1 MGESEKL
8 VSQLFSMA
16 REKAPSII
24 FIDEIDSLCG
34 SRGDSGESEAALR
47 IKTEILVQMQGVSS
61 GSGQVL
67 VLAATNTPY
76 SLDQAVR
83 RRFDKRI
90 YIPLPDAAARAHM
103 FKVHL
108 GDTPHALVEADF
120 AALGARTEGF
130 SGSDVAVAVKDVLFE
145 PVRKTQEATHF
156 RAVAGPKGER
166 VRTLSHASHCAAHA
180 DSCADAR
187 VAPAQQYEPCS
198 PGDPTAFPATL
209 MSLAEAGHSAEVV
222 PPLITRADFDRVLLR
237 ARPTVSTADLET
249 HTRFTKEFGEK
260 G

>member
-1 MGESEKL
+1 
-8 VSQLFSMA
+8 
-16 REKAPSII
+16 
-24 FIDEIDSLCG
+24 
-34 SRGDSGESEAALR
+34 
-47 IKTEILVQMQGVSS
+47 MQGVSS

-90 YIPLPDAAARAHM
+90 YIPLPDDAARAHM

-108 GDTPHALVEADF
+108 GDTPHALCERDF

-156 RAVAGPKGER
+156 KAVAGPGGVEARRGAALWGVACCTLHARIACVACVLSGTVCFVPR
-166 VRTLSHASHCAAHA
+166 VFLSTLLFRFRSNTS
-180 DSCADAR
+180 
-187 VAPAQQYEPCS
+187 PAL
-198 PGDPTAFPATL
+198 PAI
-209 MSLAEAGHSAEVV
+209 
-222 PPLITRADFDRVLLR
+222 PPPSWRR
-237 ARPTVSTADLET
+237 
-249 HTRFTKEFGEK
+249 
-260 G
+260 

>member
-1 MGESEKL
+1 MHKKRRCCPMRMHACGLWLHGRADAMLLSL
-8 VSQLFSMA
+8 Q
-16 REKAPSII
+16 
-24 FIDEIDSLCG
+24 IDSLCG
-34 SRGDSGESEAALR
+34 ARGDAGESEAARR

-90 YIPLPDAAARAHM
+90 YIPLPDDAARAHM

-108 GDTPHALVEADF
+108 GDTPHALCERDF

-156 RAVAGPKGER
+156 KAVAGPGGVEAR
-166 VRTLSHASHCAAHA
+166 PCAALCCVERWHVA
-180 DSCADAR
+180 CAHR
-187 VAPAQQYEPCS
+187 VCCVCAECRVVCMCPCS
-198 PGDPTAFPATL
+198 CCAFVA
-209 MSLAEAGHSAEVV
+209 
-222 PPLITRADFDRVLLR
+222 
-237 ARPTVSTADLET
+237 
-249 HTRFTKEFGEK
+249 
-260 G
+260 

>member
-1 MGESEKL
+1 
-8 VSQLFSMA
+8 MA
-16 REKAPSII
+16 
-24 FIDEIDSLCG
+24 DEIDSLCG
-34 SRGDSGESEAALR
+34 ARGDAGESEAARR

-61 GSGQVL
+61 SGGQVL

-90 YIPLPDAAARAHM
+90 YIPLPDAPARAVM

-108 GDTPHALVEADF
+108 GDTPHSLTEADF
-120 AALGARTEGF
+120 CALADKSGGF

-156 RAVAGPKGER
+156 KAVQGTAGE
-166 VRTLSHASHCAAHA
+166 TF
-180 DSCADAR
+180 
-187 VAPAQQYEPCS
+187 YEPCS
-198 PGDPTAFPATL
+198 PGDAAAFAATL
-209 MSLAEAGHSAEVV
+209 MSLSEGGHSAAVR
-222 PPLITRADFDRVLLR
+222 PPCITRVDFDRVLLR
-237 ARPTVSTADLET
+237 ARPTVSPDDLEV
-249 HTRFTKEFGEK
+249 HKRFTEEFGEK

>member
-1 MGESEKL
+1 MATEADSTFFAVSSSDLVSKWMGESEKL
-8 VSQLFSMA
+8 VSNLFSMA

-34 SRGDSGESEAALR
+34 SRGDAGESEAARR
-47 IKTEILVQMQGVSS
+47 IKTEILVQMQGVSTS
-61 GSGQVL
+61 GGQVL

-90 YIPLPDAAARAHM
+90 YIPLPEATARAHM

-108 GDTPHALVEADF
+108 GDTPHSLTEADF
-120 AALGARTEGF
+120 AALAARTDGF
-130 SGSDVAVAVKDVLFE
+130 SGSDIAVAVKDVLFE

-156 RAVAGPKGER
+156 KAVAGDDGK
-166 VRTLSHASHCAAHA
+166 TA
-180 DSCADAR
+180 
-187 VAPAQQYEPCS
+187 YEPCS
-198 PGDPTAFPATL
+198 AGDPAAFAATL
-209 MSLAEAGHSAEVV
+209 TTLAEAGHSAAVA
-222 PPLITRADFDRVLLR
+222 PPRITRPDFDRVLLR
-237 ARPTVSTADLET
+237 ARPTVSVKDLEL
-249 HTRFTKEFGEK
+249 HTRFTKEFGEQ